1 MKTKAALDENMN
13 VILCVGETSG
23 ERNMGIINFVLEE

>member
-1 MKTKAALDENMN
+1 MKTKAALDEDMN

-23 ERNMGIINFVLEE
+23 ERNMGIAN